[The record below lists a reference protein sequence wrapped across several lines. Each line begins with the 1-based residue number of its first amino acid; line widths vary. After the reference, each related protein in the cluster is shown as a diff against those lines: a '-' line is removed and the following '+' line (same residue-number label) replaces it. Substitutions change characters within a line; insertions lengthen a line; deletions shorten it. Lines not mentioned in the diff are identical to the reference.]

1 MNSSHN
7 EYKSALNR
15 IKSTIDELKGD
26 ISTMKIVKIIY
37 IYLLFRKVK
46 MLSTT

>member
-37 IYLLFRKVK
+37 IYLYLEK
-46 MLSTT
+46 